1 MGDLKSELKSLLAEQ
16 LLAQPASAQKSTKM
30 VVHARAAPLEK
41 HREQAARVQELV
53 DAADSPA
60 TLRAYDADWRLFV
73 KWCTDEGHS
82 TKPVAPETV
91 SFYLERLFAVGKKGK
106 TIERALYGIIFTLRS
121 QGIDWETPP
130 FIKKQLKGIRKKL
143 AQAGKHSK
151 PKDPLEKSDFERIMT
166 LLPIDLRGAR
176 DRAVL
181 AILWIG
187 AFRRSEVAGLDV
199 SDVKFVPREG
209 LLVRPKTSK
218 TDQTGE
224 DEGKALPLQQNLD
237 VCPVHALRAWLDAA
251 KIDAGPLFRRV
262 YHDGRIGKGRL
273 SDKSVAEIVKR
284 AAKLAGLDPTKYSGH
299 SPRAGFATSAAADG
313 IELDGI
319 MRQTGHK
326 SVAVV
331 RGYIRHGTMFTKNA
345 AKGMFK

>member
-1 MGDLKSELKSLLAEQ
+1 MAEQ
-16 LLAQPASAQKSTKM
+16 LLARPASARKSTEM
-30 VVHARAAPLEK
+30 VVHKAVAPLEK

-91 SFYLERLFAVGKKGK
+91 SFYLEHLFTAKKKAK

-121 QGIDWETPP
+121 QGVDWETPP
-130 FIKKQLKGIRKKL
+130 FIKKQLKGIRKKI
-143 AQAGKHSK
+143 AQAGGHSK
-151 PKDPLEKSDFERIMT
+151 PKDPLAKSDFERAMSMFSS
-166 LLPIDLRGAR
+166 DLRGTR

-181 AILWIG
+181 TILWIG

-218 TDQTGE
+218 TDQTGQN
-224 DEGKALPLQQNLD
+224 EGKGLPLQQNLD
-237 VCPVHALRAWLDAA
+237 VCPVHALREWLDVA

-262 YHDGRIGKGRL
+262 YRDGTVGKGRL
-273 SDKSVAEIVKR
+273 SDKSIAEIVKR

-313 IELDGI
+313 VELDGI

-326 SVAVV
+326 SVAVA
-331 RGYIRHGTMFTKNA
+331 RGYIRHGTVFTKNA